1 MAPKPPHQPP
11 QSPAAQLRGRGGAQ
25 RLPIRVACL
34 MMPAAVGTRLLRG
47 APHSHAYETSS
58 PDDLSSLSHTHR
70 RMSCASTHASL
81 AISTHPYPCATHG
94 LRRLRSLAVRS
105 TGGVAL
111 ESQSMTHHH
120 HTPCCVGPCARLQH
134 LQLLTLSFIPCRQ
147 RCRTAQGRQALSWM
161 RMAMQSILDASVM
174 SLVAESCSRPS
185 PACQTTAPSDPL
197 PFSVP

>member
-1 MAPKPPHQPP
+1 MAAKPPHQSP

-25 RLPIRVACL
+25 RLPVRVACL

-58 PDDLSSLSHTHR
+58 PDDLSSLLHTHR

-94 LRRLRSLAVRS
+94 LRRLRSLVVRS

-120 HTPCCVGPCARLQH
+120 HTPCCVGPCARTHASLAFSISNS
-134 LQLLTLSFIPCRQ
+134 LLSPSSRAGNDVGRLRVGRLCRGCGW
-147 RCRTAQGRQALSWM
+147 RCSHSGWHW
-161 RMAMQSILDASVM
+161 
-174 SLVAESCSRPS
+174 
-185 PACQTTAPSDPL
+185 
-197 PFSVP
+197 